1 MSCDAGVLYPNSLPV
16 SVQNDGSVAST
27 QWDAL
32 RELAPFLKRN
42 NRKSSATACFPIDRN
57 VFRVDLDAP

>member
-1 MSCDAGVLYPNSLPV
+1 MSVLYSNCLPV
-16 SVQNDGSVAST
+16 GVQNDSSVAST

-42 NRKSSATACFPIDRN
+42 NRKSSATTCFPIDRN
-57 VFRVDLDAP
+57 MFRVDLDAP